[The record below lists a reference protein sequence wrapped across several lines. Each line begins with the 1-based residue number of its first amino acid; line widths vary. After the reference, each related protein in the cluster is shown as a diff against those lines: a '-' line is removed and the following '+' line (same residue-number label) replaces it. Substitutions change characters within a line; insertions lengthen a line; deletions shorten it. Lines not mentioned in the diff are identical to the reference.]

1 MPIDTSIYRQPQQPS
16 LMENMG
22 QLLALRGM
30 QQNQAAHLQQQEA
43 GALQLEQ
50 QKRAMSEED
59 AYKAAL
65 AENNGDVR
73 AALPKI
79 MQVAP
84 GHGLKVAKW
93 LEDQDAAKLNQ
104 RKSQLEIE
112 AKNHERMGSLAAAGA
127 GSHEAAL
134 GAIQTM
140 AAEGLITPEEAM
152 AAYST
157 PPGLLLGKMQQL
169 SQQAMT
175 VAQQRAEERAKIE
188 AGYKANDEAQKA
200 VMRPLEAKKA
210 EQAVTGTQPMTPYQR
225 EQLKAT
231 EATQKRLEAQAA
243 ETGRHNLAVEGR
255 LAEAAAQRTKTYLS
269 EEQSSV
275 TGEDFL
281 KTLPLGRQS
290 LIRGMASGAL
300 PAPGSSSRSDEA
312 QKNLA
317 YLMQFDPTFTVQRA
331 QVRKAFTT
339 GPEGK
344 NIGALNTA
352 IVHLG
357 RLAEAGEALQ
367 NGSFVPGNEAYNWL
381 KDRFGSEKVT
391 NFGLL
396 KDAVAGEMAAALKG
410 NATDIEI
417 EKMGRSIRAANSPAQ
432 MKGVVQEGMAV
443 LADKAR
449 TYQERYQQQNAGDSW
464 SPILPTAQGMLDKHK
479 VHRTG
484 AAGSDLSSAST
495 DDLLRRLAK

>member
-140 AAEGLITPEEAM
+140 AKEGLITPEEAM

-210 EQAVTGTQPMTPYQR
+210 EQAVTGTQPMTDYQKQQIEARQR
-225 EQLKAT
+225 EKTPAELAYAANDPKAT
-231 EATQKRLEAQAA
+231 PGQRSQAQAALKTLEQHSLASRPVVNVGAGTGGAADQPKAIAEAIMRGEQPPDVKGLYRMAGPVRFELAKRGYDMMTAQADWQATQKHLATLNGPQQERLRQAITFTADSLDNIESLYAEWKKLAGVSGLKVINRANLAAMKQLPGRAGEVATNLEAQINDL
-243 ETGRHNLAVEGR
+243 T
-255 LAEAAAQRTKTYLS
+255 S
-269 EEQSSV
+269 ELGTVYKGGNSS
-275 TGEDFL
+275 TDESL
-281 KTLPLGRQS
+281 KL
-290 LIRGMASGAL
+290 ASGNLKAEWNDQTFGR
-300 PAPGSSSRSDEA
+300 AVQQIR
-312 QKNLA
+312 KNLKIRQNSM
-317 YLMQFDPTFTVQRA
+317 LSSTP
-331 QVRKAFTT
+331 
-339 GPEGK
+339 
-344 NIGALNTA
+344 
-352 IVHLG
+352 
-357 RLAEAGEALQ
+357 AG
-367 NGSFVPGNEAYNWL
+367 
-381 KDRFGSEKVT
+381 
-391 NFGLL
+391 
-396 KDAVAGEMAAALKG
+396 
-410 NATDIEI
+410 
-417 EKMGRSIRAANSPAQ
+417 
-432 MKGVVQEGMAV
+432 
-443 LADKAR
+443 
-449 TYQERYQQQNAGDSW
+449 
-464 SPILPTAQGMLDKHK
+464 
-479 VHRTG
+479 
-484 AAGSDLSSAST
+484 LSSAKGGDASAPESKVEKWGF
-495 DDLLRRLAK
+495 DSSGKLVKQ